1 MVQNVAELSYYASG
15 SNFNLQFG
23 PYKNILLC
31 VQEFLGD
38 HYGNQRHNVVVR
50 ETAIAGRYALL
61 VVANCLFNIVQIK
74 GTKGSE
80 KQYVELAQQHV
91 WHITGH

>member
-1 MVQNVAELSYYASG
+1 MVQIVAELSYYASG

-38 HYGNQRHNVVVR
+38 HYGNPRHNVVVR

-61 VVANCLFNIVQIK
+61 VVANCRFNIVQINA
-74 GTKGSE
+74 TKRSE
-80 KQYVELAQQHV
+80 KRYVELAQQHV

>member
-1 MVQNVAELSYYASG
+1 MVQIVAELSYYASG

-38 HYGNQRHNVVVR
+38 HYGNQRHKQAVR
-50 ETAIAGRYALL
+50 ETAIAGRYMLI
-61 VVANCLFNIVQIK
+61 VVANCRFNIVEINA
-74 GTKGSE
+74 TKRQK

>member
-1 MVQNVAELSYYASG
+1 MVQIVAELSYYASG

-23 PYKNILLC
+23 PYKNILLR

-61 VVANCLFNIVQIK
+61 IVANCRFNIVEINA
-74 GTKGSE
+74 TKRQK

>member
-1 MVQNVAELSYYASG
+1 MVQIVAELSYYASG

-38 HYGNQRHNVVVR
+38 HYGNQRHNVAVR
-50 ETAIAGRYALL
+50 ETATAGRYMLI
-61 VVANCLFNIVQIK
+61 VVANCRFNVVEFNA
-74 GTKGSE
+74 TKR
-80 KQYVELAQQHV
+80 Q
-91 WHITGH
+91 

>member
-1 MVQNVAELSYYASG
+1 MLQIVAELSYYATG

-31 VQEFLGD
+31 VKEFLGD
-38 HYGNQRHNVVVR
+38 HYGNQRHNVMVR
-50 ETAIAGRYALL
+50 ETTTAGRYMLI
-61 VVANCLFNIVQIK
+61 VVANSRFNVVKINAN
-74 GTKGSE
+74 KGSE
-80 KQYVELAQQHV
+80 KHYVELAQQHV